1 MCLSPRI
8 ETPPA
13 PKPPAPTQAARAPT
27 RAWAA
32 DPSAN
37 RPLPAIL
44 RSPSTARPATAAPGS
59 MLGR

>member
-1 MCLSPRI
+1 MCLLPKVDV
-8 ETPPA
+8 PDP
-13 PKPPAPTQAARAPT
+13 PKPPAPTQAAKAPT

-37 RPLPAIL
+37 RPLPAVL
-44 RSPSTARPATAAPGS
+44 RSPATARPSTAAPGS